1 MNKLVVH
8 MIGNA
13 HLDPVWLWRLPAGID
28 EAIQTCRTAC
38 DLLDEYPDLYIT
50 RGEAWVHK
58 TIQRIDPALFGRI
71 RNHAASGRWAVV
83 NGWWIQPDCNLPTA
97 ESFRM
102 HGKMGTSYFRENL
115 GVTVTVGY
123 NVDSFGHNAMI
134 PTFLREAGMDS
145 YCFMRPGPH
154 EKELPANLFTWQ
166 SSAGDSVTAFRI
178 SGAYTSWDVAAMR
191 KVLDESI
198 AAANLDLGHTMSFYG
213 VGDHGGG
220 PTRQQVEWILA
231 NRNYRDGVEL
241 RLSHPRAFFDAVA
254 QSGVPLPLVTGELQ
268 YHAIGCYSVQH
279 RFKQE
284 MRRTEELATQ
294 ARRTIEAWPDE
305 AGPDAARR
313 LGEAWD
319 MILFNQFHDILA
331 GSSIKT
337 AYDDAFAQL
346 GFARTIAEDIIVTA
360 TRRRNIAQPPKP
372 GHCLTLFNLSDKR
385 HAGYVEFEPWT
396 GWHAERNV
404 TLVDESGA
412 IVPSQTIVQEAAAG
426 GISKV
431 LIRADLPAM
440 GRKVVEMRPGG
451 AAPEFTEPQA
461 VIEKSGIDLKL
472 SPDGPSQ
479 LTLLDTG
486 TSFLSGDGIR
496 VVSFQDTSDTWSH
509 GIDKY
514 AGPVAGEFKG
524 VEPWTVFEVGPLKL
538 TMIKLLKFSDS
549 SLVWRIIWRVGDPII
564 RMRLR
569 LHWKGAFCVLK
580 MLIPTMF
587 NGEERVAGCPG
598 GAVTRPLDGREY
610 PFHDFAVLGGGPS
623 APRGAALG
631 VVTADAY
638 GVDVSKDGLI
648 RLTLLRSPVYAHH
661 DPLTLPSPNYFP
673 NTDQGI
679 HEYEIALVPMNI
691 LSMETVLDE
700 VNRQRRTI
708 WISESTRGMK
718 PQKD

>member
-1 MNKLVVH
+1 MKKLVVH

-38 DLLDEYPDLYIT
+38 DLLDEYGDLYIT
-50 RGEAWVHK
+50 RGEAWVHRV
-58 TIQRIDPALFGRI
+58 IQRIDPELFERI
-71 RNHAASGRWAVV
+71 RRHAVSGRWAVV

-97 ESFRM
+97 ASFRM
-102 HGKMGTSYFRENL
+102 HGKMGMKYFRDNL

-145 YCFMRPGPH
+145 YCFMRPMAH
-154 EKELPANLFTWQ
+154 EKELPANLFTWR
-166 SSAGDSVTAFRI
+166 SPAGDSVTAFRV
-178 SGAYTSWDVAAMR
+178 SGAYTSWDVAAMQR
-191 KVLDESI
+191 VLDESI
-198 AAANLDLGHTMSFYG
+198 AAANRDAGHTMSFYG

-220 PTRQQVEWILA
+220 PTREQVEWILA
-231 NRNYRDGVEL
+231 NRQYRDDVEL

-254 QSGVPLPLVTGELQ
+254 ARGITLPIVTGELQ

-284 MRRTEELATQ
+284 MRRTEELVLQ
-294 ARRTIEAWPDE
+294 AARIIEAWPTE

-313 LGEAWD
+313 LEEAWD

-337 AYDDAFAQL
+337 AYDDAQAQL
-346 GFARTIAEDIIVTA
+346 GFARTVAQDIIVAA
-360 TRRRNIAQPPKP
+360 TRRRNVAFPPKG
-372 GHCLTLFNLSDKR
+372 GHHLTMVNLSDRR

-396 GWHAERNV
+396 GWHAERSV
-404 TLVDESGA
+404 TLVDEYGA
-412 IVPSQTIVQEAAAG
+412 VVPSQSIVQEAAAG
-426 GISKV
+426 GISKL
-431 LIRADLPAM
+431 LIRADLPPM
-440 GRKVVEMRPGG
+440 GQRVVEIRPG
-451 AAPEFTEPQA
+451 ASEPVFVEPQS
-461 VIEKSGIDLKL
+461 IIKKSGIDLKL

-479 LTLLDTG
+479 LTLTSSG
-486 TSFLSGDGIR
+486 TDFLSRDGIR
-496 VVSFQDTSDTWSH
+496 AIPFRDTSDTWSH
-509 GIDKY
+509 GIDRF
-514 AGPVAGEFKG
+514 AGNAAGELRG
-524 VEPWTVFEVGPLKL
+524 LEPWTVFEVGPLKV
-538 TMIKLLKFSDS
+538 TMIKLLTFNDS

-569 LHWKGAFCVLK
+569 VHWKGAFCVLK
-580 MLIPTMF
+580 LVIPTVF
-587 NGEERVAGCPG
+587 AGGERIDGCPG
-598 GAVTRPLDGREY
+598 GSIVRPLDEREY
-610 PFHDFAVLGGGPS
+610 PFHDFLALSGGNA
-623 APRGAALG
+623 APKDAALA

-638 GVDVSKDGLI
+638 GVDVSGDGVI

-679 HEYEIALVPMNI
+679 HEYEIALVPMI
-691 LSMETVLDE
+691 GLSMEAVLDE
-700 VNRQRRTI
+700 INRQRQPI
-708 WISESTRGMK
+708 WIAESTRGMA
-718 PQKD
+718 PR